1 MVYYITIPKCDI
13 SLSSC
18 ENSFGEIGQMK
29 KFLGRKFILEYKIWI
44 ALGTVLEWFYT
55 FWMFLMHWLSFPYRY
70 LKKYLS

>member
-1 MVYYITIPKCDI
+1 MVCYTSISSCKI

-18 ENSFGEIGQMK
+18 ENSFEEIEQMS
-29 KFLGRKFILEYKIWI
+29 KFSEKRFMIQYKMWI

-55 FWMFLMHWLSFPYRY
+55 FWLFLIHWLAFPYRY